1 MDLYFFLPNIFPKM
15 LRPDKNQATCV
26 PDTRNKHVTQR
37 RVRITTVVMVKS
49 TNITYSECVSVAF
62 GIQQAMSMRRTT
74 ICGLAGSN
82 VFFLSHK
89 RMCFL
94 FSVQLFFLEIFLILR
109 TIYRARSG
117 AVD

>member
-1 MDLYFFLPNIFPKM
+1 MEIKHGFIFFLPNIFPKM

-82 VFFLSHK
+82 VFFYPINGCVFYFLYNFFFGNISHSK
-89 RMCFL
+89 NNL
-94 FSVQLFFLEIFLILR
+94 
-109 TIYRARSG
+109 
-117 AVD
+117 